1 MLNLLLTSDLNMQVQ
16 PLDNQLQRLGVK
28 CVGYGGSGV
37 GKTRLVATA
46 PRPVYIS
53 AERGGLSLR
62 GQNIQALPEITNLTQ
77 LIEAHKWVMTS
88 PEAKNYDTICLD
100 SVSEIADIVLRGEK
114 MNTKDGRK
122 AHGQANDLVL
132 NRIYRD
138 FRDMPNKHVYFIAKE
153 QSFDNVVTG
162 ARQWSPVMPNATQRN
177 ELPYFFD
184 VVFRYVV
191 QSLGPGVEPWRG
203 LQTYNDGNAIA
214 KDRSGKL
221 AMWEPPNLSELFKK
235 AMQ

>member
-1 MLNLLLTSDLNMQVQ
+1 MQAVQ
-16 PLDNQLQRLGVK
+16 LDSIIQRNGVK

-46 PRPVYIS
+46 PRPLYIS

-62 GQNIQALPEITNLTQ
+62 GAGIMALPEIKTLAD
-77 LIEAHKWVMTS
+77 LIAAHTWVMQS
-88 PEAKNYDTICLD
+88 NEAKAFDTICLD

-114 MNTKDGRK
+114 SNSKDGRK

-138 FRDMPNKHVYFIAKE
+138 FRDMPQKHVYFIAKE
-153 QSFDNVVTG
+153 TSFAVVPTG
-162 ARQWSPVMPNATQRN
+162 TILPENAVVPRVYSPVMPNQTQRV

-184 VVFRYVV
+184 VVFRYLVV
-191 QSLGPGVEPWRG
+191 GQPGQEPWRG
-203 LQTYNDGNAIA
+203 LQTYNDGSAIA
-214 KDRSGKL
+214 KDRSGNL
-221 AMWEPPNLSELFKK
+221 APYEPPDLGAMFTK
-235 AMQ
+235 AMGVR

>member
-1 MLNLLLTSDLNMQVQ
+1 MQAA

-28 CVGYGGSGV
+28 SVGYGGSGV

-46 PRPVYIS
+46 PRPIYIS
-53 AERGGLSLR
+53 AERGGLSLK
-62 GQNIQALPEITNLTQ
+62 GQNIQALPEIKTLVD

-88 PEAKNYDTICLD
+88 NEAKNFDTICLD
-100 SVSEIADIVLRGEK
+100 SVSEIADVVLQAQKR
-114 MNTKDGRK
+114 NTKDGRK
-122 AHGQANDLVL
+122 AHGEANDLVL

-138 FRDMPNKHVYFIAKE
+138 FRDMPAKHVYFIAKE
-153 QSFDNVVTG
+153 QSFDNTITG
-162 ARQWSPVMPNATQRN
+162 TRQWSPVMPNATQRN

-191 QSLGPGVEPWRG
+191 VANAPGQEPWRG

-221 AMWEPPNLSELFKK
+221 AMWEPPNLSALFQK

>member
-1 MLNLLLTSDLNMQVQ
+1 MSMTPQ
-16 PLDNQLQRLGVK
+16 PLDNLLQRNGVK

-46 PRPVYIS
+46 PRPIYIS
-53 AERGGLSLR
+53 AERGGLSLK
-62 GQNIQALPEITNLTQ
+62 GLGIQALPEIKTIADLVQ
-77 LIEAHKWVMTS
+77 VHQWVMNS
-88 PEAKNYDTICLD
+88 NEAKAYDTVCLD
-100 SVSEIADIVLRGEK
+100 SVSEIADVVLQAQKGGQ
-114 MNTKDGRK
+114 KDGRK

-138 FRDMPNKHVYFIAKE
+138 FRDMPAKHIYFIAKE
-153 QSFDNVVTG
+153 QSFDNSITG
-162 ARQWSPVMPNATQRN
+162 VRQWSPVMPNATQRN

-184 VVFRYVV
+184 VVFRYLVV
-191 QSLGPGVEPWRG
+191 AQQPPQEPWRG

-221 AMWEPPNLSELFKK
+221 ASYEPPDLSALFNK
-235 AMQ
+235 AMA